1 MKRKFRFISIT
12 TALMSVVLSCLLTSC
27 EDPEQ
32 PTITPDPEP
41 ETIQAPSIEVDT
53 VEVNRYSATFQ
64 LSSDSADGYVYRLR
78 EYRYTGSAEDLFF
91 SPESITGDF
100 DQSRS
105 QTITLEGLEKDTDYR
120 LYVASR
126 RTRDTL
132 LYSPVKEILFS
143 TAIPYTDFITLDGCT
158 VNTVQY
164 HIEKPEDAA
173 LYRHLI
179 VDELDFIFFEN
190 VVGATHTSY
199 LDSFGITERESKD
212 ILIDEDFVDLY
223 GYVTNIFSDMGY
235 VIIAGWGNEEKMTEA
250 NTEHLV
256 FRTPE
261 AGQLDVDIQIDA
273 QNIQSTT
280 AEVIINLPETGVD
293 RYRVYV
299 ISEKDYQS
307 ALLEGEEMV
316 RRYILG
322 NWSDTS
328 NEYHESMSFDVNG
341 LVPNTRYH
349 VGLIAFDEAM
359 NEKVMDY
366 VFETSDPVLPLPEFE
381 IEVKDN
387 ATPWNKVV
395 LGVKIINSAV
405 SAKCF
410 VATRSAYEE
419 ALGREGV
426 TMESIIYANG
436 VPFTESQM
444 YNATKNGIDL
454 MYTNLSPMTEYVF
467 GVMATNEESMSGYEV
482 FFFTTDKAPSVDS
495 EYKDLLP
502 GEYTATAVNQYGEEV
517 SFDITIAKGVNE
529 ATTQRYQALNRL
541 VCLGFAPTGVEY
553 NSPEDLLE
561 KGWASN
567 IDEANQNYG
576 PKFYIEFN
584 QDGSIT
590 TGVPPTYD
598 NGDSYLDEPMASFNG
613 TTLWFEGLYTDPGD
627 DYIYRTPF
635 AHPIE
640 VVDNGNTLIIKPCKK
655 YNPWSEKEYTYYPGV
670 YRGEDWAYGGD
681 SPFYAQGG
689 DGTITLTRKVDSQA
703 QMWQPTESLVLL
715 PAQTLNIESRNL
727 RRQ

>member
-1 MKRKFRFISIT
+1 MNRRFSLFHIAI
-12 TALMSVVLSCLLTSC
+12 VLTGFVFLCFLTSC
-27 EDPEQ
+27 NETEKPDNGK
-32 PTITPDPEP
+32 DPEP
-41 ETIQAPSIEVDT
+41 VVITAPSIEVAIG
-53 VEVNRYSATFQ
+53 EVNRTSVTFE
-64 LSSDSADGYVYRLR
+64 LSSDEADEYVYRLR
-78 EYRYTGSAEDLFF
+78 EYRYSGSAADLFEAE
-91 SPESITGDF
+91 ESITGHF
-100 DQSRS
+100 DQSRK
-105 QTITLEGLEKDTDYR
+105 QTITLDGLEKDNNYR
-120 LYVASR
+120 LYAASR
-126 RTRDTL
+126 RSRDTL
-132 LYSPVKEILFS
+132 LYSEVKEIEFS
-143 TAIPYTDFITLDGCT
+143 TEIPYTDFITLDGNT
-158 VNTVQY
+158 VNSVQY
-164 HIEKPEDAA
+164 HIEKPEDAT

-190 VVGATHTSY
+190 VVGATYTSY
-199 LDSFGITERESKD
+199 LDSFGITEKASKD
-212 ILIDEDFVDLY
+212 ILVDEYFVDLY

-359 NEKVMDY
+359 NEKMMDY

-454 MYTNLSPMTEYVF
+454 TYTNLSPMTEYVF

-598 NGDSYLDEPMASFNG
+598 NGDSYLDEPMANFNG

-640 VVDNGNTLIIKPCKK
+640 VLDNGNTLIIKPCKK

-689 DGTITLTRKVDSQA
+689 DGTITLTRKTEDASQMMEPVEELILIPVASLNVDNR
-703 QMWQPTESLVLL
+703 
-715 PAQTLNIESRNL
+715 NI